1 MAEDDKNTEIWSDG
15 TPEVP
20 VAAPQPALPP
30 PAASRLGPPIWLI
43 AGGAVVVLLIVGAA
57 IWRFM
62 PAPNAAHVAIA
73 DSSTPIAP
81 DQETDPLWKKCES
94 TDPDTKIAG
103 CAAIIAANTE
113 TPQNLATAYI
123 NRGFAYHGENRNDL
137 ALPDFNQAIR
147 LNPNDPAGYE
157 GRGAVEINSG
167 NIDQASSDYNT
178 EIRLAP
184 NASGGYKGRADVDAN
199 RGDWPAALAD
209 NNKALQIEP
218 TYEEA
223 LEGRGG
229 VYLVMQQW
237 DQAIA
242 DDTAALKLNPNSEI
256 ANVGVG
262 TALAHKG
269 QYAQAIPYLNQGLAQ
284 NGKDALAAGAFYNR
298 AVAKLFTGD
307 LQGAV
312 ADENSAKQ
320 LNPNVPDLPVA
331 PSG

>member
-1 MAEDDKNTEIWSDG
+1 MTQDDGVYAGDG
-15 TPEVP
+15 PE
-20 VAAPQPALPP
+20 PASPP
-30 PAASRLGPPIWLI
+30 PPPSPPVRKSSLSPWLI
-43 AGGAVVVLLIVGAA
+43 AGAVILVLVVGLA

-62 PAPNAAHVAIA
+62 PGPSAPAAVA
-73 DSSTPIAP
+73 DSSTPIPP

-94 TDPDTKIAG
+94 PDQNTVIDG
-103 CAAIIAANTE
+103 CGAIIAANTE
-113 TPQNLATAYI
+113 TPQNLATARS
-123 NRGFAYHGENRNDL
+123 NRGFAYHNTNRNDL
-137 ALPDFNQAIR
+137 ALPDFNEAIR

-167 NIDQASSDYNT
+167 AIDQAAADYNT

-229 VYLVMQQW
+229 VYGVMLQW
-237 DQAIA
+237 DLAIA
-242 DDTAALKLNPNSEI
+242 DYTAALKLNPNSEI
-256 ANVGVG
+256 ANLGLG

-269 QYAQAIPYLNQGLAQ
+269 QYAQAIPYLNQVLAQ
-284 NGKDALAAGAFYNR
+284 NGGKDALAAGALYNR

-312 ADENSAKQ
+312 ADESAAKQ
-320 LNPNVPDLPVA
+320 MNPKVPDLPITNTPA
-331 PSG
+331 QN